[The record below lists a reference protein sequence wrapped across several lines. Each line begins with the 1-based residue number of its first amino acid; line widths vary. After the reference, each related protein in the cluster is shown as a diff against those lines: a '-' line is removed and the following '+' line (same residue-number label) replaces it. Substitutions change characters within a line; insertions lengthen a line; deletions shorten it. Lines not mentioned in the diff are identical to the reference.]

1 MSALWL
7 SRPSWGID
15 VLFLL
20 GESHGWLPI
29 AIAATAT
36 SSSSSTARAKL
47 GAAAL
52 RE

>member
-36 SSSSSTARAKL
+36 SSSSTARAKL